1 MSRTRTI
8 LLEICQRAGLESR
21 LGYDGGQEMFLRSAG
36 NRPCAYIAYTRSAR
50 PRAGFDD
57 VAVYFGGADPE
68 ASRAK
73 VRGMLERSLE
83 VASVTEGG
91 GEWPSMTV
99 VARAKARILNATA
112 GSGAQPSPAPVPNYF
127 SLTATQVSGGPGVV
141 DFAIYNTAGREVYLE
156 YSLDNGDSW
165 RPFVFTDFDPSYGIT
180 VSNVISFYTEGE
192 RVLLRGN
199 NRILGNHVSNAIR
212 ILGYSGGGTLQ
223 LGGDI
228 RTLTDGDNPNG
239 PMKPMAYLFS
249 DYFGFEVHLGGYFNP
264 DASTL
269 TLPEVLTDF
278 CCLGMFRSSDILV
291 PPALPAETLACQC
304 YDEMFADTW
313 FTASDDG
320 ETFNFDVGVTFPQ
333 TDTCDVYFANAKL
346 LAGHMGL
353 INNGFVF

>member
-112 GSGAQPSPAPVPNYF
+112 GGGAQPSPAPAPNYF
-127 SLTATQVSGGPGVV
+127 SLTATQVGGGPGVV
-141 DFAIYNTAGREVYLE
+141 DFAIYNTAGLEVHLE

-199 NRILGNHVSNAIR
+199 NSILGNYVSDSIR

-228 RTLTDGDNPNG
+228 RTLTDGDNPSG
-239 PMKPMAYLFS
+239 AMKRMAYLFS
-249 DYFGFEVHLGGYFNP
+249 DYFGFEVHLDGEFSI

-269 TLPEVLTDF
+269 AMPKILTVG
-278 CCLGMFRSSDILV
+278 CCTGMFRSSNLLV
-291 PPALPAETLACQC
+291 PPALQAETLACGC
-304 YDEMFADTW
+304 YNEMFADTL

-320 ETFNFDVGVTFPQ
+320 ENFNFSVGVTFPC
-333 TDTCDVYFANAKL
+333 TDSCSTHFETPKDLAFA
-346 LAGHMGL
+346 MGL
-353 INNGFVF
+353 TNNGFEF